1 MIQAFLFYMMTNT
14 FMMYD
19 MCRKELELLR
29 KTVAN
34 DGQPQAEDDYEKV
47 VIKRLL
53 KGL

>member
-1 MIQAFLFYMMTNT
+1 MTVNIFLVYV
-14 FMMYD
+14 
-19 MCRKELELLR
+19 MCKNKLELLR
-29 KTVAN
+29 KKVAN